1 MICELVSR
9 RAGFMAA
16 AGVSSYVIVK
26 EEVLNAFAFIPIF
39 YEKKIY
45 ILDCGI
51 VEEDGLS

>member
-1 MICELVSR
+1 
-9 RAGFMAA
+9 MAA

-39 YEKKIY
+39 TKKKY
-45 ILDCGI
+45 FLDCGL

>member
-39 YEKKIY
+39 YEKKIF
-45 ILDCGI
+45 LRLRPC
-51 VEEDGLS
+51 